1 MKELEHKDA
10 PDVGGGYL
18 GGPEDGC
25 PPDLGYPQ
33 WPLTPDPFPEVDHN
47 PMPSDPKVR

>member
-10 PDVGGGYL
+10 PEIGGGYRP
-18 GGPEDGC
+18 GPEGGC

-33 WPLTPDPFPEVDHN
+33 WPFAPVPFPDIEHD
-47 PMPSDPKVR
+47 PMPSDPEVR